1 MPHDELEGPQPRP
14 RLSADQL
21 EELGAAANG
30 YLCEQITDA
39 ELQRVVWGLS
49 RHARDSGMKAEEL
62 IVTCKEVWRSLP
74 ADGFAAE
81 RSTRTKKLE
90 RLVKIC
96 IDGYFD
102 DR

>member
-1 MPHDELEGPQPRP
+1 MPHDELEVPQSRP

-74 ADGFAAE
+74 ADGFAE

-90 RLVKIC
+90 RLVQIC

-102 DR
+102 DP